1 MKNNFVLERQEKIHK
16 PNVDL
21 VFNRND
27 LAKDDHDEENK
38 LDEDEIA
45 IAKMTSYLK
54 N

>member
-27 LAKDDHDEENK
+27 LAKDDHDDDK

-54 N
+54 H